1 MEVTLIIHSVAGA
14 REVPLTRSRLTLGRT
29 DAADVEID
37 DQSLSR
43 VHASVNRDDDR
54 VWIIDEGSTNGTL
67 VNGTPVPPSG
77 KPLRDGD
84 EIYLGNTTIVVS
96 FAEAAGANL
105 AATESRQSAPT
116 ASTALPMPIIA
127 AAASL
132 IVILFAAIVI
142 GLAYRGN
149 NDNGQITVKKYKGS
163 SENDDDANTS
173 PPASPSSSES
183 IFSST
188 PTTTLPTGNDPTNV
202 GQPPTNTKRYL
213 LMSPEE
219 RTQFVQ
225 TEAQHVARMIG
236 NREGYAFTPDAVS
249 KIKMF
254 LDTYALR
261 LKSPKP
267 TGGGCNMHHDLTTL
281 LNRARFFAPVVV
293 KSFNEK
299 GLSPQVG
306 LYLAMIEAEYCS
318 CLSSGTGPKGFFQFA
333 SSTARRYGV
342 QDVSAPHDTRPDD
355 RCKIEIMA
363 PIAAGYMKDLIAMF
377 GTGPLSVPLAIAS
390 YNEGEGGLSSN
401 LANALKAAMSKSD
414 DPERSFWTMV
424 AHSQIL
430 SDQFQREAIKYVP
443 KFFAAAIVG
452 ENPRVFG
459 VDMEPISSYTQPQSN
474 STASQ

>member
-1 MEVTLIIHSVAGA
+1 MEVTLIIHSVDGA
-14 REVPLTRSRLTLGRT
+14 REVPLTGSRLTLGR
-29 DAADVEID
+29 AKPADVVIN

-43 VHASVNRDDDR
+43 VHASLNRDGDR
-54 VWIIDEGSTNGTL
+54 VWIIDEGSTNGSL
-67 VNGTPVPPSG
+67 VNGATVPASG
-77 KPLRDGD
+77 TPLRDGD
-84 EIYLGNTTIVVS
+84 EIYLGNTTVVVS
-96 FAEAAGANL
+96 FSQSVSTDLSPAEGPQV
-105 AATESRQSAPT
+105 TAP
-116 ASTALPMPIIA
+116 ASGLPMPVIA
-127 AAASL
+127 GAASL
-132 IVILFAAIVI
+132 AIILFAAIVI
-142 GLAYRGN
+142 GLAYRNN
-149 NDNGQITVKKYKGS
+149 NDNGQITVKKYS
-163 SENDDDANTS
+163 APSENDDPVNT
-173 PPASPSSSES
+173 PPSSSPGATQS
-183 IFSST
+183 TVTTTPST
-188 PTTTLPTGNDPTNV
+188 PSPIGNDSPGV
-202 GQPPTNTKRYL
+202 IPPSGATKRYL
-213 LMSPEE
+213 MMSPEE

-225 TEAQHVARMIG
+225 SEAQHVARMIG
-236 NREGYAFTPDAVS
+236 NREGYAFTPEAVS

-267 TGGGCNMHHDLTTL
+267 SGGGCNMHHDLTTL
-281 LNRARFFAPVVV
+281 LNRARGYAPVVV

-299 GLSPQVG
+299 GLSQQVG
-306 LYLAMIEAEYCS
+306 LYLAMMEAEYCS

-342 QDVSAPHDTRPDD
+342 QDVSAPHDTRQDD
-355 RCKIEIMA
+355 RCKIETMA
-363 PIAAGYMKDLIAMF
+363 PIAARYVKDLIAMF

-390 YNEGEGGLSSN
+390 YNEGEGGLSTN

-459 VDMEPISSYTQPQSN
+459 VDMEPISSYTQQQSN
-474 STASQ
+474 VAANQ